1 MERQER
7 KHDKQRPKILKDEGW
22 LWNTYSWHGGVGR
35 RRAVSNFTL
44 IGKKNGMMDVI
55 RGNMNEKKTK
65 KNRKKK
71 KRKATWVVW
80 TKGENMHN
88 SDVC

>member
-1 MERQER
+1 M
-7 KHDKQRPKILKDEGW
+7 
-22 LWNTYSWHGGVGR
+22 
-35 RRAVSNFTL
+35 SNFTL

-71 KRKATWVVW
+71 KKKSHMSCMNQRGKHAQQ
-80 TKGENMHN
+80 
-88 SDVC
+88 

>member
-1 MERQER
+1 M
-7 KHDKQRPKILKDEGW
+7 
-22 LWNTYSWHGGVGR
+22 
-35 RRAVSNFTL
+35 SNFTL

-71 KRKATWVVW
+71 KKEKPHELYEP
-80 TKGENMHN
+80 KGKTCTT
-88 SDVC
+88 VTFAKQ

>member
-7 KHDKQRPKILKDEGW
+7 RNMISEDQKYQKDEGW

-44 IGKKNGMMDVI
+44 IGKKNGMMDII
-55 RGNMNEKKTK
+55 RGNMNEKKK
-65 KNRKKK
+65 K
-71 KRKATWVVW
+71 AAWVVW
-80 TKGENMHN
+80 TKEENMHN
-88 SDVC
+88 SEVC